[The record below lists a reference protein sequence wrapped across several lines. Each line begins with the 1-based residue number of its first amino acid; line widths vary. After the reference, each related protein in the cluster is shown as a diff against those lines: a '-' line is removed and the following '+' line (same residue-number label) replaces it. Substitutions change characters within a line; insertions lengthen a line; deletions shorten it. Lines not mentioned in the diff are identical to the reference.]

1 MKPRGLL
8 TGVAALALS
17 TGMLEA
23 QQPGGMMGRDS
34 MSMMRMDSLDRRLD
48 SLVGVMNQA
57 KGDRK
62 ITAMTAVIN
71 ELVEQRK
78 AVHRRMG
85 QMMGPH
91 PGTGR
96 LR

>member
-1 MKPRGLL
+1 MKPLGLL

-23 QQPGGMMGRDS
+23 QQPGGMMARDS

-48 SLVGVMNQA
+48 SLVGV
-57 KGDRK
+57 
-62 ITAMTAVIN
+62 IN

-78 AVHRRMG
+78 AVHLRMG

-91 PGTGR
+91 TGAGR
-96 LR
+96 PR

>member
-1 MKPRGLL
+1 MKPISLL
-8 TGVAALALS
+8 TGIAALSLS
-17 TGMLEA
+17 AGLLEA

-34 MSMMRMDSLDRRLD
+34 MPMMRMDSLDRRLD
-48 SLVGVMNQA
+48 SLVGVMNKA
-57 KGDRK
+57 TGDK
-62 ITAMTAVIN
+62 KVTAMAAVIN

-91 PGTGR
+91 EGTGR
-96 LR
+96 PR

>member
-8 TGVAALALS
+8 TGVAALVLS

-34 MSMMRMDSLDRRLD
+34 MPMMRMDSLDRRLD

-57 KGDRK
+57 KGDK
-62 ITAMTAVIN
+62 KVTAMAAVIT

-85 QMMGPH
+85 EMMGPH
-91 PGTGR
+91 PGAGR
-96 LR
+96 PR

>member
-1 MKPRGLL
+1 MRPLGVL
-8 TGVAALALS
+8 TAVAALALGAG
-17 TGMLEA
+17 TLEA

-34 MSMMRMDSLDRRLD
+34 MPMMRMDSLDRRLD
-48 SLVGVMNQA
+48 SLVGVMNNS
-57 KGDRK
+57 KGDK
-62 ITAMTAVIN
+62 KVTAMAAVIN

-85 QMMGPH
+85 QMMAPH

-96 LR
+96 PR